1 MTDIAPLDVR
11 KKNKRVIRSVLH
23 LASIPFFFLD
33 SNYFPCRT
41 EGLPPPPPILRPGR
55 ALHNTSTSF
64 MKGASQARFLIP
76 LYNQSYGACTHITH
90 RDNGRYAEPMF
101 SPTEGMN
108 VSYGNLCAC
117 QANFCCCYKMI
128 CSQGGNQ
135 SLLNSSRQTEE
146 PSTYHEELTELQRRH
161 CMEQISMQCHFPP
174 PTEGLSPHHNN
185 TMFKQGQSR
194 STELIQ
200 LNPGVFPLA
209 TTQVNGDIGDDAF
222 GTHSH
227 GQSKLQALKDDH
239 ENAKDKTKPK
249 KRRKKSL
256 RKRIT
261 LSETI
266 NPETN
271 KRLKRMFLQSQK
283 VRTVWINAQTSL
295 LQGFLS
301 QQQHDQAEPSS
312 GSGSK
317 NMRANKFKDD
327 GSIDSDV
334 QFICSTSKSEETC
347 SDNTPPT
354 TNFNPDSENFLPQL
368 PPDMDGIYEE
378 QATPMFDSAF
388 PDIITQEPR
397 DVELNDS
404 ATFPHS
410 TSLSHETCSNNTPV
424 TTSFSQDGESF
435 LAGALPLERNVS
447 NKTIYEED
455 ITFND
460 CGGYTFDYGDLPKI
474 VAVHTIE
481 DIGRQSWWKELD
493 QAEKLSST
501 ENIQLNEM
509 LGGTSS
515 NDGGSNEECFNN
527 SGLRQNAPGNYQVES
542 SEQTAIHS
550 STVQPRQSLHISK
563 PEELVNRDS
572 RELNNHVGS
581 NVLVQRE
588 YADQNEDLARQRLA
602 VGEFLPS
609 SVCHE
614 NKSTSLSNV
623 DDPNEI
629 RRRIEIIAER
639 IMREITPYKKDILC
653 NVKRLL
659 IKRLSKLEKTSR
671 RDEYY

>member
-1 MTDIAPLDVR
+1 MNVR
-11 KKNKRVIRSVLH
+11 RKEKKNKHVIRSVLH
-23 LASIPFFFLD
+23 LARIRFFFLD

-41 EGLPPPPPILRPGR
+41 EGLPPPPPILGPGC
-55 ALHNTSTSF
+55 ALHNTSTSL

-90 RDNGRYAEPMF
+90 RDNERYAEPSF
-101 SPTEGMN
+101 SPTKGMN

-117 QANFCCCYKMI
+117 QANFCCCYRMI
-128 CSQGGNQ
+128 CSQGAEQ
-135 SLLNSSRQTEE
+135 SLLNSPRQTEE
-146 PSTYHEELTELQRRH
+146 PSTYHEELTELERRH

-174 PTEGLSPHHNN
+174 PTEGLSPHHN

-194 STELIQ
+194 STELIHQ
-200 LNPGVFPLA
+200 NPGVLHLA
-209 TTQVNGDIGDDAF
+209 TTQVNGNVGDDTL

-227 GQSKLQALKDDH
+227 GQSKLQALKNDH
-239 ENAKDKTKPK
+239 EKAKDKTKPK
-249 KRRKKSL
+249 KRRRKKSL

-301 QQQHDQAEPSS
+301 QQQHDQAAPSS
-312 GSGSK
+312 GSGFE
-317 NMRANKFKDD
+317 NMRANKCKDD
-327 GSIDSDV
+327 GSVDSEV
-334 QFICSTSKSEETC
+334 QFICSTSKSEDTC
-347 SDNTPPT
+347 SENTPPT
-354 TNFNPDSENFLPQL
+354 TNFNQDSENFLHQL
-368 PPDMDGIYEE
+368 PPDILSKKGIYEE

-388 PDIITQEPR
+388 PNIITQEPR
-397 DVELNDS
+397 DDELSDL

-410 TSLSHETCSNNTPV
+410 TSLSHETCRNNTPV
-424 TTSFSQDGESF
+424 TTSLSQDGESC
-435 LAGALPLERNVS
+435 LVAALPLERNVS
-447 NKTIYEED
+447 KKTIYEED
-455 ITFND
+455 IAFND
-460 CGGYTFDYGDLPKI
+460 CGGYTFDYGNLPKI

-481 DIGRQSWWKELD
+481 DIEKQPWWKELD
-493 QAEKLSST
+493 QTEKLSST
-501 ENIQLNEM
+501 EDIHLNEM

-515 NDGGSNEECFNN
+515 NEECFNN
-527 SGLRQNAPGNYQVES
+527 PGLRQNAPGNYQVES

-550 STVQPRQSLHISK
+550 STVQPGQSLHIAK

-572 RELNNHVGS
+572 RELNNHVDS
-581 NVLVQRE
+581 NALVQRE
-588 YADQNEDLARQRLA
+588 YADPNEDLARQTLEI
-602 VGEFLPS
+602 GEFLPS

-614 NKSTSLSNV
+614 NKSRGLSNV
-623 DDPNEI
+623 DDPNEL

>member
-1 MTDIAPLDVR
+1 M
-11 KKNKRVIRSVLH
+11 KR
-23 LASIPFFFLD
+23 
-33 SNYFPCRT
+33 
-41 EGLPPPPPILRPGR
+41 
-55 ALHNTSTSF
+55 
-64 MKGASQARFLIP
+64 ASQARFLIP

-90 RDNGRYAEPMF
+90 DNGRYPEPII
-101 SPTEGMN
+101 SPTEGMD
-108 VSYGNLCAC
+108 VSYGNLCAR

-128 CSQGGNQ
+128 CSQGGKQ
-135 SLLNSSRQTEE
+135 SLLNSPRQTGE
-146 PSTYHEELTELQRRH
+146 PSTYHEELTELERRH

-174 PTEGLSPHHNN
+174 PTEGLSPHHN
-185 TMFKQGQSR
+185 TLFKQGQCR

-200 LNPGVFPLA
+200 QNPGVFHLA
-209 TTQVNGDIGDDAF
+209 TTQVNGDIGYDTL

-227 GQSKLQALKDDH
+227 GQSKLQALKNDH
-239 ENAKDKTKPK
+239 EKAKDKTMPK

-266 NPETN
+266 NPGTN
-271 KRLKRMFLQSQK
+271 KRLKRMFLESQK

-301 QQQHDQAEPSS
+301 QQQHDQAAPSS
-312 GSGSK
+312 GSGFE
-317 NMRANKFKDD
+317 NMTANKFKDD
-327 GSIDSDV
+327 GSIDSEV
-334 QFICSTSKSEETC
+334 QFVCSASKSEDTC
-347 SDNTPPT
+347 SENTPPT
-354 TNFNPDSENFLPQL
+354 TNFNQDSENFLAQL
-368 PPDMDGIYEE
+368 PPDIHSKKGIFEE

-388 PDIITQEPR
+388 PNIITQEPR
-397 DVELNDS
+397 DGELSDL

-410 TSLSHETCSNNTPV
+410 TSLSHETCTNNTPV
-424 TTSFSQDGESF
+424 TKSLSQDGESC
-435 LAGALPLERNVS
+435 LVAALPLERNVS
-447 NKTIYEED
+447 NKTICEEA
-455 ITFND
+455 IAFND

-481 DIGRQSWWKELD
+481 DIEEQSWWKELD

-501 ENIQLNEM
+501 ENMQLNEM
-509 LGGTSS
+509 LGSTSR

-527 SGLRQNAPGNYQVES
+527 SGLPQNAPGNYQVES

-550 STVQPRQSLHISK
+550 STVQPGQSLHIAK
-563 PEELVNRDS
+563 PEELVNRNS
-572 RELNNHVGS
+572 RELNNHVDS

-588 YADQNEDLARQRLA
+588 YADPNEDLASQTLA
-602 VGEFLPS
+602 IGEFLPS
-609 SVCHE
+609 SVQCHQ
-614 NKSTSLSNV
+614 NKSRGLSNV
-623 DDPNEI
+623 DDPCEL
-629 RRRIEIIAER
+629 RRRIEITAER